1 VAAEEGD
8 ARLEEGVVADAA
20 AREESDPECDDG
32 AGEEGARVE
41 DCKET
46 EERVMDGLVGVG
58 AAVA

>member
-1 VAAEEGD
+1 MAAEERD
-8 ARLEEGVVADAA
+8 ARLEEGVVAAAA
-20 AREESDPECDDG
+20 AREESDSECDAG
-32 AGEEGARVE
+32 AGEEGAGLE